1 GIHVSNRPG
10 YYAPKS
16 FTQFTRSDKE
26 RQLEEAVAAERPF
39 SEIPFVVATQY
50 VRADDR
56 QVFVPVS
63 LKFATADIPFEQ
75 KGKKAQAEFD
85 FIGQILGAK
94 SSVISAVRDTI
105 RVNLDEDS
113 LKRLRSGGI
122 QYQTGFY
129 LKPGEYYLKFLLR
142 ENQTGKLSTFEQS
155 LAVPNFGGSKLSM
168 SSIIL
173 SNRLEPANQK
183 SNLV

>member
-63 LKFATADIPFEQ
+63 LKFAAADIPFQQ

-85 FIGQILGAK
+85 FIGQVLGPK
-94 SSVISAVRDTI
+94 SRVVNAVRDTI
-105 RVNLDEDS
+105 RVDLDAGSFRRMANGD
-113 LKRLRSGGI
+113 I
-122 QYQTGFY
+122 QYNTGFY
-129 LKPGEYYLKFLLR
+129 LPPGKYDLKFLL
-142 ENQTGKLSTFEQS
+142 
-155 LAVPNFGGSKLSM
+155 
-168 SSIIL
+168 
-173 SNRLEPANQK
+173 
-183 SNLV
+183 